1 MDLIGQTAAMDI
13 LSTDLLDT
21 LHHATGSDSSG
32 DSLPLN
38 VTICPGHISDTNL
51 ANKDTEGKT

>member
-1 MDLIGQTAAMDI
+1 MDLIGQKAAMDI

-38 VTICPGHISDTNL
+38 VTICPGHMSD
-51 ANKDTEGKT
+51 KPGEQGY